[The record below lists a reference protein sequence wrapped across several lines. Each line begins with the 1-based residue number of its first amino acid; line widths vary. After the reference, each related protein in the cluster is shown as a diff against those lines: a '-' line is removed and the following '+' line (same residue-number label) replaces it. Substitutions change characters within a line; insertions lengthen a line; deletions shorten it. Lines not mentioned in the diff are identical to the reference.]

1 MDFGLFALR
10 RKFVALADADVEIE
24 VVMYPGG
31 GGGGGSGGSGSSASA
46 AKLLRLPLLLLL
58 LLATELSD
66 SRDNLV
72 HFPTGARSS
81 AWASFLSAHA
91 LANQRPVLRRAG
103 GGREK

>member
-58 LLATELSD
+58 LATELSD
-66 SRDNLV
+66 SRGKLV
-72 HFPTGARSS
+72 HFPTGGRSS

-103 GGREK
+103 GGWEK

>member
-31 GGGGGSGGSGSSASA
+31 GGGSGSGGSA

-58 LLATELSD
+58 LATELSD
-66 SRDNLV
+66 SRDKLV
-72 HFPTGARSS
+72 HFPTGGRSS

-103 GGREK
+103 GGWEK

>member
-24 VVMYPGG
+24 VMYPGG
-31 GGGGGSGGSGSSASA
+31 GGGRSGGSGSSASA

-58 LLATELSD
+58 LATELSD
-66 SRDNLV
+66 SRDKLE
-72 HFPTGARSS
+72 HFPTGGRSS